1 MRSLLRDPSGYRV
14 GVLHKIVIRNSKN
27 RYSHSRKFGI
37 ARLVA
42 LTAEIVGASVQLD
55 REPGRIAIKIENEV
69 ARDLLPAE
77 VQSVALA
84 ATESVPEHMLRAGG
98 SSYDGAIWRIEAS
111 QVRPAGHGRLV
122 RAAWLKPCDL
132 APAPFAKGKENA

>member
-1 MRSLLRDPSGYRV
+1 MRSLLCDPSCYRV

-69 ARDLLPAE
+69 ACDLLPAE

-84 ATESVPEHMLRAGG
+84 ATESVPEHTLRAGHRATEQFG
-98 SSYDGAIWRIEAS
+98 ELKLLRSD
-111 QVRPAGHGRLV
+111 RLATNDWCA
-122 RAAWLKPCDL
+122 RL
-132 APAPFAKGKENA
+132 G